1 MSETDGL
8 GDGVFRALADASAA
22 ITFIYQGEQIL
33 YANPVAIRATGYS
46 LAELRTSKFW
56 DVIHPDSQALIRAR
70 GLARQRGEPVPA
82 TYEVKLLR
90 KGGDVLWLDFTAAM
104 VEIGGKPAV
113 LGTAFDVTE
122 RRRAELALAAS
133 EANYR
138 RLFDNPFLGVLQAT
152 RAGKVLLAN
161 RATLDLLGFAT
172 LEEFQR
178 EGILSAYAV
187 PADRDRL
194 LERLAAE
201 GRIDHMEMEFRR
213 RTGEVVR
220 AEIRVALEGDLV
232 TGVLLDVT
240 ERRRLEHE
248 ALRAQRLESLGIV
261 AGGIA
266 HDFNNFLCAILGN
279 VSLARFHARP
289 GDPSAEWL
297 EQAEQ
302 ACQRAKGLTQQLLTF
317 ARGGAPSTK
326 RVVVRSLLEEAVGFG
341 LRGSSVACDWALEPD
356 LPLVEADEGQ
366 IAQVVHN
373 LVLNAVQAMAGGG
386 TLRVGAQRVRGADGD
401 RVRLS
406 FQDTGPGIPPA
417 EQARIFDPYYTT
429 KPTGVGLGLA
439 TAHSIIE
446 RHGARLRVES
456 SPPDGARFVFDLPVA
471 AAQERSGEGGPAQEP
486 PHGAGRVLL
495 MDDEEPIRLS
505 TGAILRQL
513 GYEVRLACD
522 GDEAV
527 AAYERARDE
536 GRAFHLVLLDLTIRG
551 GPGGLEA
558 LERLRS
564 LDPGVRAVVVSGYAT
579 DPALAKYDEFGF
591 VGRLQKPFTLA
602 ELAGCVRRC
611 LTTTSKR

>member
-1 MSETDGL
+1 MEEL

-22 ITFIYQGEQIL
+22 ITFIYQGDRNL
-33 YANPVAIRATGYS
+33 YANPAAVRATGYT
-46 LAELRTSKFW
+46 LAELRSMTFW
-56 DVIHPDSQALIRAR
+56 DVVHPESQELIRAR
-70 GLARQRGEPVPA
+70 GLARQRGETVPA
-82 TYEVKLLR
+82 NYEVRVRR
-90 KGGDVLWLDFTAAM
+90 KSGETLWLDFTAAV
-104 VEIGGKPAV
+104 VEIHGAPAV
-113 LGTAFDVTE
+113 LGTAFDITE
-122 RRRAELALAAS
+122 RKRAEQALAAS

-138 RLFDNPFLGVLQAT
+138 RLFDNPYVGVLQAT

-194 LERLAAE
+194 LARLAAE
-201 GRIDHMEMEFRR
+201 GRVDHAELQFRR
-213 RTGEVVR
+213 RSGEVVL
-220 AEIRVALEGDLV
+220 AEIRVGLEGDVV
-232 TGVLLDVT
+232 TGVLVDVT
-240 ERRRLEHE
+240 ERRRLERE
-248 ALRAQRLESLGIV
+248 ALRAQRLESLGVV

-317 ARGGAPSTK
+317 ARGGAPTTR
-326 RVVVRSLLEEAVGFG
+326 RVDVRSLLEETVGFG
-341 LRGSSVACDWALEPD
+341 LRGSSVACEWALEPD

-386 TLRVGAQRVRGADGD
+386 TLRVGGQLVRGADGGGG

-406 FQDTGPGIPPA
+406 FQDTGPGIPLE

-429 KPTGVGLGLA
+429 KPQGVGLGLA

-446 RHGARLRVES
+446 RHGSRLRLES
-456 SPPDGARFVFDLPVA
+456 APPDGARFVFDLPVA
-471 AAQERSGEGGPAQEP
+471 AAQERSGEGGAEEPAR
-486 PHGAGRVLL
+486 GAGRVLL
-495 MDDEEPIRLS
+495 MDDDEPIRHS

-522 GDEAV
+522 ADEAL
-527 AAYERARDE
+527 AAYERARDA
-536 GRAFHLVLLDLTIRG
+536 GRPFHLVLLDLTIRG

-564 LDPGVRAVVVSGYAT
+564 LDAGVRAVVVSGYAT
-579 DPALAKYDEFGF
+579 DPALAKYEEFGF
-591 VGRLQKPFTLA
+591 VGRLQKPFTLP

-611 LTTTSKR
+611 LTTTMSLR